1 MGFVISRSKY
11 NNKKC
16 TAGAHKFDSLAE
28 RDYYLHLLKQKA
40 CGKIK
45 HIELQPRVYL
55 TEARILMKPDFLVT
69 YPDGSTCYLEVKG
82 FETAVYKL
90 KLRLWKFYGP
100 GKLDVIKLKR
110 KEWVVVD
117 SCTTLGVLPQGT

>member
-45 HIELQPRVYL
+45 HIELQPKVYL
-55 TEARILMKPDFLVT
+55 TEARILTKPDFLVIYSDDSRT
-69 YPDGSTCYLEVKG
+69 YVEVKG
-82 FETAVYKL
+82 FETATYKI
-90 KLRLWKFYGP
+90 KKRLWEHYGP
-100 GKLDVIKLKR
+100 GRLEVIKVKR
-110 KEWVVVD
+110 KEFFVFEVINAIQKN
-117 SCTTLGVLPQGT
+117 PI